1 MIKGNLDLINKKLN
15 LPPTIGRLWHPPFSV
30 LDPILQAC
38 VEEDKEVEDIAKME
52 SID

>member
-15 LPPTIGRLWHPPFSV
+15 LHPTIGRLWHPPFSV
-30 LDPILQAC
+30 LDSIPQAC
-38 VEEDKEVEDIAKME
+38 AEENKGVEDIAKME